1 MVLNW
6 RLGWSYKGLI
16 LVSRNIYHP
25 LITTFS
31 QKWFYFFPFHFGSRF
46 KVSTKS
52 STTHSSCIRLARFET
67 ISTLELWSTR
77 LNTDSVLTCLESSNL
92 TNFLEKKKK
101 EDSFD
106 SNQVSVFDPNNP
118 SYVVNPSSSSSSTN
132 SPFFIGYCC
141 YYGDWKFFLIGN
153 DTKIYW

>member
-1 MVLNW
+1 MKRWDSTLVINLFLMCVSDLVLNW
-6 RLGWSYKGLI
+6 RLGWCYKGLI

-92 TNFLEKKKK
+92 TDFLKKKK
-101 EDSFD
+101 KKTHLTQTKFQFLIPIT
-106 SNQVSVFDPNNP
+106 QVS
-118 SYVVNPSSSSSSTN
+118 S
-132 SPFFIGYCC
+132 
-141 YYGDWKFFLIGN
+141 
-153 DTKIYW
+153 